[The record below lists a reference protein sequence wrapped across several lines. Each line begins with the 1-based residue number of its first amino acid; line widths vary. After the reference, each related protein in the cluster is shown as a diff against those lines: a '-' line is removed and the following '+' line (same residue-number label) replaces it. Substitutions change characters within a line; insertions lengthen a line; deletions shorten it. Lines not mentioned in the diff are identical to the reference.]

1 MLEHKQELSLS
12 ADQVRSLE
20 AIRSDFQKEAAQRV
34 GEIEAGE
41 AELEGLVIQAPADLT
56 KVEASVRKIEGLR
69 AALRLE
75 RIKAIDEGKSLLNRE
90 QQKKLE
96 ELLAE
101 VGLRARRWRG

>member
-1 MLEHKQELSLS
+1 
-12 ADQVRSLE
+12 V
-20 AIRSDFQKEAAQRV
+20 
-34 GEIEAGE
+34 
-41 AELEGLVIQAPADLT
+41 DLT
-56 KVEASVRKIEGLR
+56 KVEVSVRKIEGLR